1 MILLLWYNV
10 IIIRLLL
17 LLLQPLLI
25 GYGKKINKVLF
36 PWPDT
41 AYLSGPRIPI
51 AAVYLS
57 HTGEGRRT
65 RTRVFSYRYGPPGS
79 DHLKIYALS
88 PPSVQIARRSLAS
101 RKKCVFIS
109 TVTISLSHSFS
120 SFYITNTLSL
130 SLSLSLQLSAHDII
144 Q

>member
-1 MILLLWYNV
+1 MILLLWYNI

-17 LLLQPLLI
+17 FLLQPLLI

-57 HTGEGRRT
+57 HAAGEGGRRT
-65 RTRVFSYRYGPPGS
+65 RTRAFSYRYGPPGS
-79 DHLKIYALS
+79 DRLNICTVAAIGADRPKVTCLEEKMRFHLDRDY
-88 PPSVQIARRSLAS
+88 
-101 RKKCVFIS
+101 
-109 TVTISLSHSFS
+109 
-120 SFYITNTLSL
+120 LSL
-130 SLSLSLQLSAHDII
+130 SLINSQHTMKYNNIKGRDEENERPRKK
-144 Q
+144 

>member
-1 MILLLWYNV
+1 MILLLWYN
-10 IIIRLLL
+10 IIILR

-51 AAVYLS
+51 AAVNLS
-57 HTGEGRRT
+57 HAAGEDARARARSRIGT
-65 RTRVFSYRYGPPGS
+65 APPVPTVW
-79 DHLKIYALS
+79 IYAPS

-109 TVTISLSHSFS
+109 TVTISLSLPPLNLSLLSISLSFS
-120 SFYITNTLSL
+120 H
-130 SLSLSLQLSAHDII
+130 QLSAHVII